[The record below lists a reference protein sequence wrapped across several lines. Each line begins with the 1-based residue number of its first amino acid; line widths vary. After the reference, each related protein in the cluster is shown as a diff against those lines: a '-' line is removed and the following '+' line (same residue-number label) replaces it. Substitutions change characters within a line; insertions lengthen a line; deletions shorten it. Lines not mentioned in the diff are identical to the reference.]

1 MTTQPTYG
9 IWAEI
14 YGGTL
19 GYRCEWLKANG
30 EMLRYD
36 TRDEAVAEATRLAL
50 ERNGNPNRT
59 ATFRYTARV
68 LPFEPRLVPDDLLE
82 RTAAA
87 SDEQVIK
94 YVDSEKWCR

>member
-36 TRDEAVAEATRLAL
+36 TRDEGIAANIAK
-50 ERNGNPNRT
+50 
-59 ATFRYTARV
+59 
-68 LPFEPRLVPDDLLE
+68 LPELLG
-82 RTAAA
+82 
-87 SDEQVIK
+87 SH
-94 YVDSEKWCR
+94 S